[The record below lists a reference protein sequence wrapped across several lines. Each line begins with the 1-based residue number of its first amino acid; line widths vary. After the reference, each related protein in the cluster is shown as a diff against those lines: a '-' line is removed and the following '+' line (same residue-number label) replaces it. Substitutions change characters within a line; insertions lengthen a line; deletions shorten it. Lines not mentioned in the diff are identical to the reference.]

1 MRPGH
6 DAIDP
11 SLAIARARAA
21 ADAVARIG
29 VSTLVTGSLARGDF
43 RRGSDIDFL
52 VTRCP
57 RHLKYAIEGIVE
69 DCLEGLHFDVIYLDE
84 IPDAKRA
91 WFLDGAK
98 RAHDLV

>member
-1 MRPGH
+1 MRSGQ
-6 DAIDP
+6 DAVDTHT
-11 SLAIARARAA
+11 AIARARAA

-29 VSTLVTGSLARGDF
+29 VATLVTGSLARGEF
-43 RRGSDIDFL
+43 RLGSDVDFL

-69 DCLEGLHFDVIYLDE
+69 DCLEGLRFDVIYLDE

-98 RAHDLV
+98 RAQDLG